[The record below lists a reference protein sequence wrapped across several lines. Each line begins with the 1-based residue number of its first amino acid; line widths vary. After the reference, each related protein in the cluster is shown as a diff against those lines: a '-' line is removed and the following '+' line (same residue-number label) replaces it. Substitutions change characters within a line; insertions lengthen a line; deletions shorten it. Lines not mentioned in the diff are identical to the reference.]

1 MWPVLLWDMKG
12 ETAFWSRYFPYMGSL
27 KDDSNIQYYDRD
39 WRKEGPELVIDRLA
53 DFTDDDASS
62 ISNSI

>member
-1 MWPVLLWDMKG
+1 
-12 ETAFWSRYFPYMGSL
+12 MGSL